1 MARFKEVDLVCRDEG
16 SALVVIAFYALDD
29 IAIGLP
35 FGVDRQI
42 AADQSNV
49 AET

>member
-1 MARFKEVDLVCRDEG
+1 MFIGLD
-16 SALVVIAFYALDD
+16 ALDD